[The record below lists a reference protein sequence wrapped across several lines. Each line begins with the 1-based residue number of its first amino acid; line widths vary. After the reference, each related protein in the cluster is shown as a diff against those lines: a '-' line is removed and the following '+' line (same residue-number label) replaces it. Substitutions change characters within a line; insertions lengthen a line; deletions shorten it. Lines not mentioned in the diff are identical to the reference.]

1 MSFENEHAKK
11 RRCVVAWTSGGDEK
25 NVDAW
30 LRGRVEA
37 MKKRRCVVAWT
48 RRGDEKNV
56 DAWLRGRV
64 EAIKK
69 RWSFG
74 GKRKRVIRWEKAKM
88 RGGVDEWR
96 R

>member
-1 MSFENEHAKK
+1 
-11 RRCVVAWTSGGDEK
+11 VVAWTSGGDEK

-37 MKKRRCVVAWT
+37 IKKRWSFD
-48 RRGDEKNV
+48 GKEKTMVIRWERESNGHSMGKKKSHSMEKGE

-69 RWSFG
+69 T
-74 GKRKRVIRWEKAKM
+74 
-88 RGGVDEWR
+88 
-96 R
+96 